1 MIKNY
6 SSENCIIGAY
16 LKIGVFGIKF
26 LKIRAPVIK
35 LEFVK
40 ENEKRNLGNWT
51 ARPWTCEGWIHNND
65 SDKVLKFELI
75 IIIVKRFRKSELMII
90 IIIIIFWK
98 CELIIMIIMR
108 FW

>member
-6 SSENCIIGAY
+6 SSENWIIGAY

-40 ENEKRNLGNWT
+40 ENEKRNLGN
-51 ARPWTCEGWIHNND
+51 
-65 SDKVLKFELI
+65 
-75 IIIVKRFRKSELMII
+75 
-90 IIIIIFWK
+90 
-98 CELIIMIIMR
+98 
-108 FW
+108 